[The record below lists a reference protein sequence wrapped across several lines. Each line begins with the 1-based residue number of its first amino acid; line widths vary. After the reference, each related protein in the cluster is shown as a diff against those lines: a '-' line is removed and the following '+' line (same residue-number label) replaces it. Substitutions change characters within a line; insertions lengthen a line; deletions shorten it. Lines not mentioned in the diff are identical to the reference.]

1 MSTTSLSE
9 LGAAS
14 SAPRSSPPLA
24 PTGPG
29 AHGGFAFQPGLEGM
43 RGAAVLAVLV
53 FHGGF
58 SWASGGF
65 LGVSTFFTLSGFLI
79 STLLLHERHRT
90 GSVALK
96 RFWARRFRR
105 LMPAALVCL
114 VGVLVFAAT
123 VATPA
128 QMVDLRGDMIASL
141 LYVAN
146 WRFIADGASYAE
158 LFAAPS
164 PVLHFWSLA
173 IEEQFYLVFPL
184 VVAGCL
190 ALAKGS
196 RRLLAGLLAIG
207 TVASVALTASLAESS
222 IDAAYYNTFS
232 RAAELLLGALLAI
245 VVALPVTRRALDHGR
260 ATIAVTVAGAI
271 ASIAVVWLW
280 HTAAQTDAWL
290 YRGGLAGYALL
301 STLLIVAA
309 VEAGPLRRMFS
320 TTGLRWLGRISY
332 GAYLYHWPIFLWLT
346 PARTGLSEVPL
357 FGLRMGVTLGAAV
370 LSYRLIEEPIRA
382 GRLVRGWHP
391 FVVAP
396 VAVALVLLGIIRVA
410 TPTPLDDRISFA
422 AEEQPEIPEF
432 VAAEASAPTVP
443 ATVPA
448 TTPPAPLPDGTSPAP
463 PLPDP
468 PIQRPGEKLRVLLV
482 GDSVM
487 ASLGLGIQGWS
498 QSTGN
503 TLVWNNAELGCGTG
517 RGGSWR
523 FVERETE
530 ISEGCNQMRDT
541 WAAHLAAKRPHVVV
555 LMAGTW
561 DVVDRKLP
569 GDDQWR
575 TLGDPVYDRFM
586 RQEITYAIDVLQGQ
600 GSTVVLLTHPAIRS
614 GITEQLP
621 GPFPESDPA
630 RMARLNELFVEV
642 AATRPRSRVVDLAGH
657 MAARPQGELDLTE
670 RPDGIHWTRTS
681 GRPLGDWLG
690 PLLES
695 IARDEPTE
703 PGAVIMSS

>member
-1 MSTTSLSE
+1 M
-9 LGAAS
+9 
-14 SAPRSSPPLA
+14 
-24 PTGPG
+24 
-29 AHGGFAFQPGLEGM
+29 
-43 RGAAVLAVLV
+43 
-53 FHGGF
+53 
-58 SWASGGF
+58 
-65 LGVSTFFTLSGFLI
+65 
-79 STLLLHERHRT
+79 
-90 GSVALK
+90 
-96 RFWARRFRR
+96 
-105 LMPAALVCL
+105 
-114 VGVLVFAAT
+114 
-123 VATPA
+123 
-128 QMVDLRGDMIASL
+128 
-141 LYVAN
+141 
-146 WRFIADGASYAE
+146 
-158 LFAAPS
+158 
-164 PVLHFWSLA
+164 
-173 IEEQFYLVFPL
+173 
-184 VVAGCL
+184 
-190 ALAKGS
+190 
-196 RRLLAGLLAIG
+196 
-207 TVASVALTASLAESS
+207 
-222 IDAAYYNTFS
+222 
-232 RAAELLLGALLAI
+232 
-245 VVALPVTRRALDHGR
+245 
-260 ATIAVTVAGAI
+260 
-271 ASIAVVWLW
+271 
-280 HTAAQTDAWL
+280 
-290 YRGGLAGYALL
+290 
-301 STLLIVAA
+301 
-309 VEAGPLRRMFS
+309 
-320 TTGLRWLGRISY
+320 
-332 GAYLYHWPIFLWLT
+332 
-346 PARTGLSEVPL
+346 PL